1 MKFENKNLIIIE
13 GKNEVQ
19 IDTLEEL
26 EEIFFGKEYA
36 SKEENDKLKDR
47 YAKIYP
53 YSLLAKKNV
62 YLDMETL
69 IERGKLKKV
78 ENIDINNGLFI
89 NNDINFFLSLCKVD
103 QIQILEKIE
112 SNIFTGEIDKTKM
125 KGNYVSVNIFANEII
140 TKNLNIIL
148 FF

>member
-62 YLDMETL
+62 YLDLETL

-112 SNIFTGEIDKTKM
+112 SNIFTSEIDKIK
-125 KGNYVSVNIFANEII
+125 KII
-140 TKNLNIIL
+140 DYFYNSFFFNRL
-148 FF
+148 F